1 MAPTTR
7 CAIADPVPKA
17 NPSFNVCP
25 KVGAETEDCVGAGE
39 REGVELCLGTIDTGA
54 IAFFV
59 VDCLGIL

>member
-25 KVGAETEDCVGAGE
+25 KVGAKTEDCDGAGA
-39 REGVELCLGTIDTGA
+39 GAVCLGTIDTIDTGA